1 MNDSRP
7 EGNVGDA
14 TAFMV
19 GQVEALPVEASEVEA
34 KTRADPVLGKV
45 LTYLRWGWPRRIVG
59 VLEHYWRRREELSI
73 EGDCVTWGIRIVPKA
88 LQQRVLL
95 ELNRGHPGVVK
106 NEGHC
111 THLVARAQHR
121 YRDMC
126 TVLSGMPEGQ
136 EPPS

>member
-7 EGNVGDA
+7 EGNV

-19 GQVEALPVEASEVEA
+19 GQVEALPVEASE
-34 KTRADPVLGKV
+34 TRADPVLGKV

-95 ELNRGHPGVVK
+95 ELNSGHPGGCK
-106 NEGHC
+106 K
-111 THLVARAQHR
+111 
-121 YRDMC
+121 
-126 TVLSGMPEGQ
+126 
-136 EPPS
+136 